1 MKSPFIQI
9 LVGFQLF
16 CFLCPAEGQILSPTR
31 SDNAEVRQKLEA
43 FDKGDLSLDD
53 TAPNSPEWCK
63 KVVAYYFLHTNDI
76 SAKMKL
82 PISRCFVVLND
93 FPETAKLAAEY
104 VNVYSNDWRGW
115 SMLGGAKLMM
125 DSYNDAIA
133 AMTNAIRLGDEK
145 NYAGLGAAAL
155 KMQRMDILR
164 DTVVPH
170 LLLLKDDVQKYSK
183 QKRLEMREVLVGYAI
198 NADKRDVFLKTLEG
212 VDINDI
218 LSLPDLNN
226 LVTLACEQF
235 SGKEIDKIRQE
246 LKAAEASNSNSATNS
261 PTP

>member
-9 LVGFQLF
+9 SVVFQLF

-43 FDKGDLSLDD
+43 FAKGDLSLDD

-115 SMLGGAKLMM
+115 SMLGGANFAME
-125 DSYNDAIA
+125 SYNEAIK
-133 AMTNAIRLGDEK
+133 AMTNAISLGDEK
-145 NYAGLGAAAL
+145 NYQGLGLAAL
-155 KMQRMDILR
+155 KMNRMDILR
-164 DTVVPH
+164 DIVVPH
-170 LLLLKDDVQKYSK
+170 LLLLMDDAKEFPKEQ
-183 QKRLEMREVLVGYAI
+183 RLGMRQVLVAYAV
-198 NADKRDVFLKTLEG
+198 NADKKDIFLKALEG
-212 VDINDI
+212 VDANDI
-218 LSLPDLNN
+218 HSLPN
-226 LVTLACEQF
+226 LEKLVKLACEQF